1 MGNRLEG
8 KVAVVTGSRS
18 GNSRAIALA
27 FTREGAA
34 DVCKLALYLASD
46 DAEMVANSM
55 QVLDGGY
62 DRVAPRAPREA
73 NGTALSRRKKGVVA

>member
-46 DAEMVANSM
+46 AEMVANSM